1 MITKSIVT
9 ISFPQFVRNDM
20 IKENNNYAAVII
32 KALIESGFNDEIKAG
47 KSTPYMANPPVLS
60 AEEIHKK
67 LTQSNLKKPNF
78 DANESAK
85 YALSMLKPFVSAN
98 SEMFSLT
105 LEFSAKEIPEILKIC
120 EQEISL
126 K

>member
-1 MITKSIVT
+1 MSVIMTS
-9 ISFPQFVRNDM
+9 SFPQFVKNDM
-20 IKENNNYAAVII
+20 IKENNNYAAVVI

-47 KSTPYMANPPVLS
+47 KSAPYMANPPVLS

-85 YALSMLKPFVSAN
+85 YALSILKPFVSAS

>member
-1 MITKSIVT
+1 MSNTLPSK
-9 ISFPQFVRNDM
+9 FLQFVNNDVT
-20 IKENNNYAAVII
+20 KEKNNYLAVII

-47 KSTPYMANPPVLS
+47 KSAPHMANPPVLS
-60 AEEIHKK
+60 FEEIHKK

-78 DANESAK
+78 DSNESAK
-85 YALSMLKPFVSAN
+85 STLSILKPFVSVG

-105 LEFSAKEIPEILKIC
+105 LEFNAKEIPEILKIC